1 MMAVP
6 PPGQSIYLWMY
17 RKGLSMVPIDD
28 VLEALLLGGHTV
40 RPKDLRN
47 YWAGWQ
53 RRQSGAM
60 GPTMLDGIE
69 VPPASRVLSYDEYP
83 VSPYLGTPEVMARW
97 VPCNADNRPM
107 IKWGNGCMTLASAKA
122 CRGCRYLAENLRST
136 RLLVIDVDGDHGDGL
151 DVDALR
157 FFARWRDLTCCHD
170 KPRLVLDAMGD
181 SCLDLHT
188 AALPTSYHLTFFTT
202 KVIPT
207 MHFPAAH
214 VDLIGNRRNSLRYFK
229 DKTFN
234 GLEPMEMD
242 DRTWDEMFE
251 WIEERSM
258 T

>member
-1 MMAVP
+1 MMMIP

-17 RKGLSMVPIDD
+17 RKGLSMVPLDD
-28 VLEALLLGGHTV
+28 VLEALMLGGHSV

-60 GPTMLDGIE
+60 GPTLLDG
-69 VPPASRVLSYDEYP
+69 VTTPPASRVLSYEEYP
-83 VSPYLGTPEVMARW
+83 ESPYLGTPEVMARW

-107 IKWGNGCMTLASAKA
+107 IRWGDGCMTLASAKA
-122 CRGCRYLAENLRST
+122 CRGCTYLAENLRGT
-136 RLLVIDVDGDHGDGL
+136 RLMVIDVDGDHGDEL

-188 AALPTSYHLTFFTT
+188 AALPTSYHLTFVTT
-202 KVIPT
+202 RVIPT
-207 MHFPAAH
+207 MHFPRAH

-229 DKTFN
+229 DKLYN
-234 GLEPMEMD
+234 GLAPMEMD
-242 DRTWDEMFE
+242 GGTWDEMFE
-251 WIEERSM
+251 WIEERSR